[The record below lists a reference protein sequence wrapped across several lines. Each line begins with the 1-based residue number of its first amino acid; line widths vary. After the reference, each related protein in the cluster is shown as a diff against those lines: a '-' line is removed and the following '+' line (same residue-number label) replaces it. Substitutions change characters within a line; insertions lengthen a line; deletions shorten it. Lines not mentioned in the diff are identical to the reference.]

1 MCIHRR
7 RTQPDFDLSPID
19 NQKADEVILGWHR
32 MSHYKYIH
40 GVTASRFAS
49 QTRASQSCSKL
60 CHAPHRSK
68 KPRNPNTLIVTTKLP
83 SPFRTPTLLS
93 YLSSINRYTISSPS
107 ISPSIISALFT
118 TVHENLYIYIYICLS
133 NWRNRFESGRQRA
146 GVSSLF
152 GTKTCF
158 QTWLNGPTEI
168 QNFSRRDRDQDLR
181 VSDGG
186 ERRRRR
192 WSLTQKRRIR
202 GW

>member
-1 MCIHRR
+1 
-7 RTQPDFDLSPID
+7 
-19 NQKADEVILGWHR
+19 

-93 YLSSINRYTISSPS
+93 YLSSINRYTIPPPS

-118 TVHENLYIYIYICLS
+118 TVHENLYIYIYIYACVIGEIDSNLVDREPVCRPLWNKDLLS
-133 NWRNRFESGRQRA
+133 DLIKRA
-146 GVSSLF
+146 
-152 GTKTCF
+152 
-158 QTWLNGPTEI
+158 
-168 QNFSRRDRDQDLR
+168 DRDSKFLSKGSR
-181 VSDGG
+181 SGFKG
-186 ERRRRR
+186 FG
-192 WSLTQKRRIR
+192 R
-202 GW
+202 GRKEKEEMVFNPKTSH